1 MGTVYK
7 PTYTKP
13 LPAHA
18 ELFTVKGQRVA
29 KIKPEKGRTQTF
41 PVAEGKDGML
51 RIVRTSKKYVAKFLD
66 GTGKPQKVSTG
77 CSDEGAARAVL
88 HKHER
93 RAELIR
99 SGVMTVS
106 EDAISDH
113 YSAPL
118 ADHFDAYHEH
128 RVARELSTVRIK
140 NTDSRLACLADECG
154 FRRLADLSAD
164 KLIQW
169 LGKQK
174 KAGMSPGTRNEYRQE
189 LVGFGNWCVQ
199 THRISTNPFSD
210 VPKANAKADPRRQR
224 RSLTELQ
231 SEQLLLV
238 AQLRPVAER
247 GRKRRPVDA
256 GESGKR
262 SNWKLE
268 PLAFETLKD
277 AAERGRQA
285 LRDNPCHLRKLE
297 QRGRERALVY
307 RTFMTTGLR
316 RGELASMTVGSIE
329 LDAPTPFARL
339 AAKDEKNRKGSTIP
353 LRPDLVAELREW
365 IADKRENFSG
375 TTAEFAAQPL
385 FSVPKGL
392 VNVLNRDL
400 RVAGIPKV
408 DERGR
413 SLDIHAMRMTFGTML
428 SKGGVSP
435 KVAQLAMR
443 HSDIRLTMETYTDP
457 KLLDIAGALDS
468 LPALN
473 PARESRSPNEPNG
486 EEGQSDADADSWL
499 VPRLVPNDANLGPEH
514 SSADILAAE
523 PEANDQQ
530 NEHAKTA
537 RNLRKK
543 PDQKGFLTG
552 LRGWRRRDSN
562 PRPLHCERSALPTEL
577 RPLMIIAGV

>member
-18 ELFTVKGQRVA
+18 ELSTLKGQRVA
-29 KIKPEKGRTQTF
+29 KIKPDKGRTQVF
-41 PVAEGKDGML
+41 PVAEGKDGTL
-51 RIVRTSKKYVAKFLD
+51 RIVRTSKKYIAKYRD
-66 GTGKPQKVSTG
+66 GAGKIQKVSTG

-88 HKHER
+88 NEHER

-106 EDAISDH
+106 EDAIADH
-113 YSAPL
+113 SSTPL
-118 ADHFDAYHEH
+118 ADHFTVYHEH
-128 RVARELSTVRIK
+128 RVARELNAVRIK

-154 FRRLADLSAD
+154 FSQLADLSVE

-169 LGKQK
+169 LSKHK
-174 KAGMSPGTRNEYRQE
+174 AAGMSPGTRNAYRQE

-199 THRISTNPFSD
+199 THRLSTNPFAD

-224 RSLTELQ
+224 RSLTESQ
-231 SEQLLLV
+231 SQQLLLV

-247 GRKRRPVDA
+247 GRKRIPVDER
-256 GESGKR
+256 ESGKQ

-268 PLAFETLKD
+268 PLTFETLQV

-316 RGELASMTVGSIE
+316 RGELASLNVGSLT
-329 LDAPTPFARL
+329 LDASTPFATL
-339 AAKDEKNRKGSTIP
+339 AARDEKNRKGSAIP

-375 TTAEFAAQPL
+375 TAAEFDAQPL

-413 SLDIHAMRMTFGTML
+413 SLDIHAMRMTFATML
-428 SKGGVSP
+428 SKGGVTP
-435 KVAQLAMR
+435 KVAQLALR

-457 KLLDIAGALDS
+457 ENRRVPKSREARTTSLMPTQTDGLYQCLYQPSPQTCILCHLL
-468 LPALN
+468 
-473 PARESRSPNEPNG
+473 
-486 EEGQSDADADSWL
+486 
-499 VPRLVPNDANLGPEH
+499 
-514 SSADILAAE
+514 
-523 PEANDQQ
+523 
-530 NEHAKTA
+530 T
-537 RNLRKK
+537 
-543 PDQKGFLTG
+543 F
-552 LRGWRRRDSN
+552 
-562 PRPLHCERSALPTEL
+562 
-577 RPLMIIAGV
+577 